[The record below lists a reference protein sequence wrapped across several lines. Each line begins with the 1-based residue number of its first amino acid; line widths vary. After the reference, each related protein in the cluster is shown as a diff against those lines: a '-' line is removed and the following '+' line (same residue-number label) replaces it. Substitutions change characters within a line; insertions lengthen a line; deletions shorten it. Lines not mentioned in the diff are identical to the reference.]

1 MKKPS
6 FPIGQQPTGGTNKV
20 ALADKAGPTQARDMS
35 DPGGLQKFPSLP
47 IVGSEH
53 CQPFHNLWGVY

>member
-20 ALADKAGPTQARDMS
+20 ALADKAGPTQARDMA
-35 DPGGLQKFPSLP
+35 DPGGFAKNSFPSNCG
-47 IVGSEH
+47 VGTLSAIS
-53 CQPFHNLWGVY
+53 